1 MLLLTVGTWPGS
13 QVTAAN
19 KRHLEE
25 TEQQQVAFGIKN
37 TYLNRI
43 YFFFFFKPEIQIL
56 VSLKG
61 KT

>member
-43 YFFFFFKPEIQIL
+43 YFFFFF
-56 VSLKG
+56 
-61 KT
+61 